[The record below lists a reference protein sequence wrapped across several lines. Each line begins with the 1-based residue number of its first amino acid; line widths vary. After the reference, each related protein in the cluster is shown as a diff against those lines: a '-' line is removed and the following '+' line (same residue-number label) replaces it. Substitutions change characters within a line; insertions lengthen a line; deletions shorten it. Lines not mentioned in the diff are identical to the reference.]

1 LEDAVPNLPLL
12 SILVVL
18 IAVFY
23 ATFSCIPIMNSRGD
37 EALAGVVKGMPVSL
51 KTRRLLLFTNY
62 LPLCA
67 FLASFTLVAGLGIIE
82 LARTMEEPRIQAIGY
97 MAAIVCISGAVVFVG
112 LGGAWCLHIW
122 SVLRETKRD

>member
-1 LEDAVPNLPLL
+1 LEDAVPNLSLL

-23 ATFSCIPIMNSRGD
+23 AAFSCIPIMNSRGD
-37 EALAGVVKGMPVSL
+37 EALAGVVKGIPVSL
-51 KTRRLLLFTNY
+51 KTRQLLLFTNY

-67 FLASFTLVAGLGIIE
+67 FIASFILVAGLGFIE
-82 LARTMEEPRIQAIGY
+82 LARTMEDPRIQAIGY
-97 MAAIVCISGAVVFVG
+97 MAAIMCIAGAVVVGG
-112 LGGAWCLHIW
+112 LGGAWCLHVW